1 VEIGSPGEG
10 SGSFALMDVEA
21 DIASEEDG
29 LVIALTPAQL
39 VALLAVVVIVFVL
52 IRARRAR

>member
-1 VEIGSPGEG
+1 
-10 SGSFALMDVEA
+10 MDVEA